1 MIKSK
6 SIEVNLIE
14 ARTSSKPNDGKGKK
28 IKQVASKASS
38 VPSFSGKIKKKKK
51 KNPKKAKCFA
61 CGKVGHFK
69 KDCKANLA
77 KKNE

>member
-6 SIEVNLIE
+6 GIEVNLIE
-14 ARTSSKPNDGKGKK
+14 AGNSSKPSNGKLKK
-28 IKQVASKASS
+28 FKQVASKASS

-61 CGKVGHFK
+61 CRKVRHFK
-69 KDCKANLA
+69 TDCKANIA
-77 KKNE
+77 